1 MELETVRSLLRSQVE
16 QKQSYQRHNDQLLR
30 AS

>member
-16 QKQSYQRHNDQLLR
+16 RKRSYQRRSDQPPRVL
-30 AS
+30 